1 MEPGDA
7 IIPLSVALAAGLLIG
22 LERGWNAREATE
34 GSRVAGVR
42 TFALLGLLG
51 GFVGLLATASE
62 LAVIGYGFLAVAA
75 VLVTGYAVRGHQ
87 RGDFGVTSLIAAL
100 LTFAFGAAASQGYM
114 LEAAMAAVATALLLG
129 YKSLLHRWVS
139 ALEPVELRATLKLLA
154 ISVIVLPLLPDRGYG
169 PWQVLNPFEIWWMVV
184 LIAGISFSGYFAMRI
199 VGPEKGALLT
209 GLFAGLASST
219 ALTLHFSRLA
229 RRPRG
234 SSGTASHSLLSAG
247 ILVAC
252 GTMFPRMLVVVSIIH
267 PALLPPLLLP
277 ALFMA
282 GVTYAA
288 VLLLWWRGKHATGD
302 EAPAQLKNPLELG
315 SALVFGVLLAL
326 ILLVATALEQA
337 LGDSGLLAV
346 AAISG
351 VTDVDAITLALA
363 RMSQEGTAL
372 ELAALG
378 ILLASAVNSLAK
390 GALAAG
396 IGGTTLAWRVTLPLV
411 LAATGGLLL
420 FWVLGGFAVRL

>member
-1 MEPGDA
+1 MIPGDA
-7 IIPLSVALAAGLLIG
+7 IIPLAVALAAGLLIG
-22 LERGWNAREATE
+22 LERGWHAREATE

-62 LAVIGYGFLAVAA
+62 LAVIGYGFVAVAA
-75 VLVTGYAVRGHQ
+75 VLVAGYVVRGRQ
-87 RGDFGVTSLIAAL
+87 RSDVGVTSLIAAL
-100 LTFAFGAAASQGYM
+100 LTFAFGVAASLGYM
-114 LEAAMAAVATALLLG
+114 MEAAMASVATALLLG
-129 YKSLLHRWVS
+129 YKSLLHRWVG

-154 ISVIVLPLLPDRGYG
+154 ISVIVLPLLPDQGYG

-199 VGPEKGALLT
+199 AGPEKGALLT

-229 RRPRG
+229 RRNR
-234 SSGTASHSLLSAG
+234 STAASASQSLLSAG

-252 GTMFPRMLVVVSIIH
+252 GTMFPRMLLVVAIVH

-277 ALFMA
+277 GLLMA
-282 GVTYAA
+282 CMTYAA
-288 VLLLWWRGKHATGD
+288 VLLLWWKGQHAAED
-302 EAPAQLKNPLELG
+302 EAPAQLRNPLELG
-315 SALVFGVLLAL
+315 SALVFGALLAL
-326 ILLVATALEQA
+326 ILLVATALEQV
-337 LGDSGLLAV
+337 LGEAGLLAV
-346 AAISG
+346 AALSG
-351 VTDVDAITLALA
+351 ITDVDAITLALA
-363 RMSQEGTAL
+363 RMSRDGTAL

-390 GALAAG
+390 GVLAAG
-396 IGGTTLAWRVTLPLV
+396 IGGLALAWRVTLPLA
-411 LAATGGLLL
+411 LAATGGLLA
-420 FWVLGGFAVRL
+420 FWMMGGAAGHL

>member
-1 MEPGDA
+1 MELGEA
-7 IIPLSVALAAGLLIG
+7 IIPLAVALAAGLLIG
-22 LERGWNAREATE
+22 LERGWHEREATE

-75 VLVTGYAVRGHQ
+75 VLVTGYAVRGRQ

-114 LEAAMAAVATALLLG
+114 MEAAMAAVATALLLG
-129 YKSLLHRWVS
+129 YKSLLHRWVG

-229 RRPRG
+229 RRHRG
-234 SSGTASHSLLSAG
+234 SSETASQSLLSAG

-252 GTMFPRMLVVVSIIH
+252 GTMFPRMLVVAAIIH

-277 ALFMA
+277 GLLM
-282 GVTYAA
+282 GGITYAA
-288 VLLLWWRGKHATGD
+288 VLLLWWTGQQAVQD
-302 EAPAQLKNPLELG
+302 EATAQLRNPLELG
-315 SALVFGVLLAL
+315 SALVFGALLAL

-363 RMSQEGTAL
+363 RMSQESTAL

-396 IGGTTLAWRVTLPLV
+396 IGGMALAWRVTLPLV

-420 FWVLGGFAVRL
+420 FWVLGGAAVRL

>member
-1 MEPGDA
+1 MNLGDA
-7 IIPLSVALAAGLLIG
+7 IIPLALSLAAGLLIG
-22 LERGWNAREATE
+22 LERGWHARAAAE

-51 GFVGLLATASE
+51 GFVGLLAEASE
-62 LAVIGYGFLAVAA
+62 LAVIGYGFVAVAA
-75 VLVTGYAVRGHQ
+75 VLVAGYVVSGRQG
-87 RGDFGVTSLIAAL
+87 GDVGVTSLIAAL
-100 LTFAFGAAASQGYM
+100 LTFAFGVAASLGYM

-129 YKSLLHRWVS
+129 YKSLLHRWVG

-199 VGPEKGALLT
+199 AGPEKGALLT

-229 RRPRG
+229 QRHR
-234 SSGTASHSLLSAG
+234 GTAATASYSLLSAG

-252 GTMFPRMLVVVSIIH
+252 GTMFPRMLVVVAIIH
-267 PALLPPLLLP
+267 PALLPSLLLP
-277 ALFMA
+277 GLLMA
-282 GVTYAA
+282 CVTYAA
-288 VLLLWWRGKHATGD
+288 VLLLWWKGKHAAED
-302 EAPAQLKNPLELG
+302 KAPAQLRNPLELG
-315 SALVFGVLLAL
+315 SALVFGALLAL
-326 ILLVATALEQA
+326 ILLVATALEQS
-337 LGDSGLLAV
+337 LGESGLLAV
-346 AAISG
+346 AAVSG

-363 RMSQEGTAL
+363 RMSREGTTL

-396 IGGTTLAWRVTLPLV
+396 IGGMALAWRVSLPLG
-411 LAATGGLLL
+411 LAAAGGLLL
-420 FWVLGGFAVRL
+420 FWVLGGAVVHL